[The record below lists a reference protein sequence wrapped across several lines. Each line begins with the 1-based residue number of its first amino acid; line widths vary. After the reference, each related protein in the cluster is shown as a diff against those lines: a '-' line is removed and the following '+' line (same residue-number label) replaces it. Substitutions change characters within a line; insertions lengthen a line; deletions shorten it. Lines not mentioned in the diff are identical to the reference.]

1 MAKRNFEKRIR
12 CFETLEER
20 RCMAVASA
28 GWDGPG
34 KGTADLTYY
43 LANAPTGLSKA
54 DVSAAINT
62 ALDAWSKVAGV
73 QFTESKTPGQ
83 ARQLDI
89 SFAKIDGAG
98 GTLAQAYFP
107 ADVNPSRIAGDIQF
121 DSSENWEIGNAKG
134 SSAFDLVRV
143 AVHEI
148 GHALGLEHSDQ
159 GSAILA
165 PSVSPNEYFTTLDQD
180 DVDSVLSMYAPAIV
194 QSTPTNPISNPK
206 PTMNIPLSNTPISR
220 SPTPAPTPNQPTPP
234 NNKPWDRSGDWSI
247 LENRIYR
254 FRWTASFGELLRFSS
269 RWRLFG

>member
-1 MAKRNFEKRIR
+1 MARRNFEKRIR

-34 KGTADLTYY
+34 RGTADLTYY
-43 LANAPTGLSKA
+43 IANTPTGLSKA
-54 DVSAAINT
+54 DVSAAIDT

-107 ADVNPSRIAGDIQF
+107 ADVNPSQIAGDIQF

-148 GHALGLEHSDQ
+148 GHALGLEHSHQ
-159 GSAILA
+159 NAAILA

-180 DVDSVLSMYAPAIV
+180 DVDAVLSMYAPASG
-194 QSTPTNPISNPK
+194 QSVPAVPTSELKTSTNPPISNP
-206 PTMNIPLSNTPISR
+206 PISR
-220 SPTPAPTPNQPTPP
+220 IPAPTPNQPTPP
-234 NNKPWDRSGDWSI
+234 SSKPLDWSNDWSI

-254 FRWTASFGELLRFSS
+254 FRWTAGFGELLRFSS